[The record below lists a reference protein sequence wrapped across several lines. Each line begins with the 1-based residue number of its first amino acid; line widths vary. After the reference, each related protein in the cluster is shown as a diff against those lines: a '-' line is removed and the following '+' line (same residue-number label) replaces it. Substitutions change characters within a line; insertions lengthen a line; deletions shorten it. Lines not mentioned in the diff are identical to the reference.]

1 MYILYTFEF
10 TIVKK
15 ISATYLKQNTR
26 KVIDSVIK
34 DSTPAVIYNHNEP
47 KAVIIDYKDWKRK
60 AKIHK
65 KPSIEQIKKLS
76 FATKNKINSAEIIRK
91 WRDEE

>member
-1 MYILYTFEF
+1 M
-10 TIVKK
+10 KK

-47 KAVIIDYKDWKRK
+47 KAVIIDYKDWEKKQEIHRK
-60 AKIHK
+60 
-65 KPSIEQIKKLS
+65 PTLEEIKKLS
-76 FATKNKINSAEIIRK
+76 FATKKKINSAEIIRK

>member
-1 MYILYTFEF
+1 M
-10 TIVKK
+10 KK

-47 KAVIIDYKDWKRK
+47 KAVIIDYKDWEEKT
-60 AKIHK
+60 KIHK
-65 KPSIEQIKKLS
+65 KPSIEELKKFMFS
-76 FATKNKINSAEIIRK
+76 TPKKMNSAEIIRK